1 AQVIATLQ
9 GLLQQLESPCLRNSG
24 DSFEGEE
31 NCEDNRCDEED
42 DDDDIE
48 EDDDDNDGDSDDGD
62 DDNDDDDNGG
72 DDNGD
77 NDDDD
82 DDDDDDCEGHD
93 TKGYVCADVQ
103 CRGRKP
109 DKTFKQYSRHH
120 DTHAKCRV
128 TCAGCGRN
136 LLRVSILKRHVTTC
150 RTLKKKQNI
159 PQHKT
164 AMNKMKQKLK
174 KAAAKAS
181 QEARASLEASKRLNA
196 MVADDT
202 NPRKRMRLGE
212 CQNFLTPINSE
223 EVHETIVDSNDFSR
237 ACQVV
242 NLSSTQN
249 RVRFNTKTSEFDKC
263 ANNFSKGQDPVNG
276 ATMHHPQVSAA
287 QKSAIDLSTPSSH
300 STVIQYLATDAHRP
314 ILGADSHYPVQQDPT
329 ASEDS
334 SYLLSTMDRS
344 FAKDQFPAEQNSTT
358 LRASSFFLNTM
369 DGSFPDTQFLE
380 EHNAKAI
387 RGSSFLTNTMDGS
400 YYPSNWSPQ
409 EFA

>member
-1 AQVIATLQ
+1 MITMAIATMAMTTMAITTTMMMMTMTIVKMIRRATFALTSNA
-9 GLLQQLESPCLRNSG
+9 EAANPTKPSSN
-24 DSFEGEE
+24 
-31 NCEDNRCDEED
+31 
-42 DDDDIE
+42 I
-48 EDDDDNDGDSDDGD
+48 
-62 DDNDDDDNGG
+62 
-72 DDNGD
+72 
-77 NDDDD
+77 
-82 DDDDDDCEGHD
+82 HD
-93 TKGYVCADVQ
+93 TM
-103 CRGRKP
+103 
-109 DKTFKQYSRHH
+109 
-120 DTHAKCRV
+120 THVILAPLLYFRLVANLQTDAKCRV

-300 STVIQYLATDAHRP
+300 STVIHYLATDAHRP
-314 ILGADSHYPVQQDPT
+314 ILGADSHYPVPQDPT

>member
-1 AQVIATLQ
+1 
-9 GLLQQLESPCLRNSG
+9 
-24 DSFEGEE
+24 
-31 NCEDNRCDEED
+31 
-42 DDDDIE
+42 
-48 EDDDDNDGDSDDGD
+48 
-62 DDNDDDDNGG
+62 
-72 DDNGD
+72 
-77 NDDDD
+77 
-82 DDDDDDCEGHD
+82 
-93 TKGYVCADVQ
+93 
-103 CRGRKP
+103 
-109 DKTFKQYSRHH
+109 
-120 DTHAKCRV
+120 
-128 TCAGCGRN
+128 
-136 LLRVSILKRHVTTC
+136 
-150 RTLKKKQNI
+150 
-159 PQHKT
+159 
-164 AMNKMKQKLK
+164 MNKMKQKLK

-249 RVRFNTKTSEFDKC
+249 R
-263 ANNFSKGQDPVNG
+263 GQDPVNG